1 MIGFKCKNLHS
12 KRKKEVFTWVRI
24 APVSRCREI
33 VIGIV
38 RAGTMWCALN
48 FMNRSWNVSRRTR
61 DQVSR
66 GLFSCINIGQY
77 YFSLRQL
84 KKQDLLQGG
93 ETIYLCFASIPAATP
108 KLLHPQPWTGL
119 GIHGLAVGRGMHLW
133 WTIGTL
139 YLHKYRT
146 LLYFSKTIMNK
157 LEDCSY
163 VCWSYLIHSQHHWTL

>member
-1 MIGFKCKNLHS
+1 MKGRVKI
-12 KRKKEVFTWVRI
+12 FTWIRTSPMCRGAGKFSLEFSELGRI
-24 APVSRCREI
+24 GKLSTSWLEAPVW
-33 VIGIV
+33 GIE
-38 RAGTMWCALN
+38 GNL
-48 FMNRSWNVSRRTR
+48 FLHKYRTI
-61 DQVSR
+61 
-66 GLFSCINIGQY
+66 LF
-77 YFSLRQL
+77 FSKTTT

-163 VCWSYLIHSQHHWTL
+163 VCRSYLIHSQHHWTL